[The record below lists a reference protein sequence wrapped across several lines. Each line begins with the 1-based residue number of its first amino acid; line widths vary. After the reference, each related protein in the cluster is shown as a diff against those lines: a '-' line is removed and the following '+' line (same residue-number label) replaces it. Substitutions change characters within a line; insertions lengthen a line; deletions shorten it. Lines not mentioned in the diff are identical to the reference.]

1 VKAHLLYP
9 DRDFDV
15 AAEPVVQHDDL
26 ERDLELGVVL
36 RAMARGDR
44 YLFDVS
50 RRVILASL
58 DDVAV
63 VRYRQAVLADC
74 IEHEE
79 TVRELYALVIAA
91 LEDKRGIWGIRS
103 TTSTSVLLHGAVA
116 QLQAFVA
123 RLTQLRALADAHAEE
138 VRSEGFK
145 SLFDSVRRD
154 LDDEYL
160 DVLRK
165 HLRQLEFRGGVL
177 LSARLGRDATGVD
190 YVLRSP
196 STTRTRWRE
205 RVGLAPRTSY
215 SFTIPPRDEAAG
227 NELADLTNRGLNHVA
242 NAAAQSADH
251 VESYFT
257 MLRLELAF
265 YVSCLNLRA
274 VLVERGFPLTF
285 PELVAR
291 APGGE
296 PSREP
301 GSAPGGEPSTEPD
314 REPGSAPTSAPGGEP
329 STEPDREP
337 GSAPT
342 SAPGGEPA
350 WSSCFSCS
358 DLRDVSL
365 SLQTSAPVVGN
376 DVEADGRPLVV
387 VTGANSGGKTTFLR
401 SVGLAQLMAQCG
413 MFVTASS
420 YRSSLRSGVFTH
432 FGREEDASMRSGRLD
447 DELRRMDL
455 IVDAARR
462 GALVLFNES
471 FSGTNEREG
480 SEIGRQVVR
489 ALLEREMTVFF
500 VTHLFDFAD
509 GFRRSRPET
518 TRFLR
523 AERATDG
530 APTYALVPA
539 DPLPTSFA
547 IDVYRRI
554 GGFEHAAGRR

>member
-1 VKAHLLYP
+1 MKAHLLYP
-9 DRDFDV
+9 DRDFDI
-15 AAEPVVQHDDL
+15 AAEPIPQYDDL
-26 ERDLELGVVL
+26 ERDLELEVVL

-44 YLFDVS
+44 YLFEVS
-50 RRVILASL
+50 RKVMLESL
-58 DDVAV
+58 DDASV
-63 VRYRQAVLADC
+63 VRYRQGVLADC

-116 QLQAFVA
+116 QLEAFAA
-123 RLTQLRALADAHAEE
+123 RLAQLRALADAHAGE
-138 VRSEGFK
+138 VRSEGLER
-145 SLFDSVRRD
+145 LFDSVRRD

-160 DVLRK
+160 DVLRT
-165 HLRQLEFRGGVL
+165 HLRQLQFRGGVL
-177 LSARLGRDATGVD
+177 LSARLGRDASGVD

-196 STTRTRWRE
+196 SPSRTRWRE

-242 NAAAQSADH
+242 NAAAQAADH

-274 VLVERGFPLTF
+274 ALVESGTPLTF
-285 PELVAR
+285 PELVAHDR
-291 APGGE
+291 A
-296 PSREP
+296 RQR
-301 GSAPGGEPSTEPD
+301 A
-314 REPGSAPTSAPGGEP
+314 R
-329 STEPDREP
+329 
-337 GSAPT
+337 
-342 SAPGGEPA
+342 
-350 WSSCFSCS
+350 FSCS

-365 SLQTSAPVVGN
+365 SLQTSEPVVGN
-376 DVEADGRPLVV
+376 DVEADGRPLVI

-420 YRSSLRSGVFTH
+420 YRSSIHSGVFTH

-447 DELRRMDL
+447 DELRRMDA
-455 IVDAARR
+455 IVGAARR
-462 GALVLFNES
+462 GAVVLFNES

-480 SEIGRQVVR
+480 SEIGRQVVQ
-489 ALLEREMTVFF
+489 ALLERDMTVFF
-500 VTHLFDFAD
+500 VTHLFDLAD
-509 GFRRSRPET
+509 GFRRSVPDI

-523 AERATDG
+523 AERAANG
-530 APTYALVPA
+530 AATYALVPA

-547 IDVYRRI
+547 VDVYRRI
-554 GGFEHAAGRR
+554 GGFGPAGDGGKPGAARTLHP

>member
-1 VKAHLLYP
+1 MKAHLLYP
-9 DRDFDV
+9 DRDFDLE
-15 AAEPVVQHDDL
+15 AEPVSQHDDL

-50 RRVILASL
+50 RKVILEGLGDA
-58 DDVAV
+58 AV

-116 QLQAFVA
+116 QLEAFAA
-123 RLTQLRALADAHAEE
+123 RLVQLRAVADAHAEE
-138 VRSEGFK
+138 VRSEGLEN
-145 SLFDSVRRD
+145 LFDSVRRD

-160 DVLRK
+160 EVLRR
-165 HLRQLEFRGGVL
+165 HLRQLQFRDGVL
-177 LSARLGRDATGVD
+177 LSARLGRDASGVD

-196 STTRTRWRE
+196 SSSRTRWRE
-205 RVGLAPRTSY
+205 RVRLAPRSSY

-227 NELADLTNRGLNHVA
+227 NELADLTNRGLNNVA
-242 NAAAQSADH
+242 DAAAQAADH

-274 VLVERGFPLTF
+274 ALVERGTPITF
-285 PELVAR
+285 PELVA
-291 APGGE
+291 
-296 PSREP
+296 
-301 GSAPGGEPSTEPD
+301 
-314 REPGSAPTSAPGGEP
+314 
-329 STEPDREP
+329 
-337 GSAPT
+337 
-342 SAPGGEPA
+342 GEPA
-350 WSSCFSCS
+350 PRAEHVPARRPACFSCS

-365 SLQTSAPVVGN
+365 SLQTSEPVVGN
-376 DVEADGRPLVV
+376 DVEADGRPLVI

-413 MFVTASS
+413 MFVAATS
-420 YRSSLRSGVFTH
+420 YRSSFHSAVFTH

-447 DELRRMDL
+447 DELRRMDA
-455 IVDAARR
+455 IVDTAHR

-480 SEIGRQVVR
+480 SEIGRQVVQ
-489 ALLEREMTVFF
+489 ALLERDMTVFF
-500 VTHLFDFAD
+500 VTHLFDLAD
-509 GFRRSRPET
+509 GFRRSRPGL

-523 AERATDG
+523 AERAADG

-547 IDVYRRI
+547 VDVYRRI
-554 GGFEHAAGRR
+554 GGFGSAGDGAEAGAARTLQA

>member
-1 VKAHLLYP
+1 MKAHLLYP

-15 AAEPVVQHDDL
+15 AAEPVSQHDDL

-36 RAMARGDR
+36 RAMAGGDR

-50 RRVILASL
+50 RKVILEGL
-58 DDVAV
+58 DDAAV

-74 IEHEE
+74 IANEE

-116 QLQAFVA
+116 QLEAFAA
-123 RLTQLRALADAHAEE
+123 RLAQLRALADAHAED

-160 DVLRK
+160 DVLRT
-165 HLRQLEFRGGVL
+165 HLRQLQFRGGVL

-242 NAAAQSADH
+242 NAAAQAADH

-274 VLVERGFPLTF
+274 ALAERGAPLTF
-285 PELVAR
+285 PELRER
-291 APGGE
+291 APAHD
-296 PSREP
+296 PTREP
-301 GSAPGGEPSTEPD
+301 TREAAHEPV
-314 REPGSAPTSAPGGEP
+314 REPVH
-329 STEPDREP
+329 
-337 GSAPT
+337 
-342 SAPGGEPA
+342 
-350 WSSCFSCS
+350 FSCS

-365 SLQTSAPVVGN
+365 SLQTSEPVVGN

-420 YRSSLRSGVFTH
+420 FRSSLRSGVFTH

-447 DELRRMDL
+447 DELRRMDA

-480 SEIGRQVVR
+480 SEIGRQVVQ
-489 ALLEREMTVFF
+489 ALLERDMTVFF
-500 VTHLFDFAD
+500 VTHLFDLAD

-523 AERATDG
+523 AERAADG

-547 IDVYRRI
+547 VDVYRRI
-554 GGFEHAAGRR
+554 GGFDSAAARP